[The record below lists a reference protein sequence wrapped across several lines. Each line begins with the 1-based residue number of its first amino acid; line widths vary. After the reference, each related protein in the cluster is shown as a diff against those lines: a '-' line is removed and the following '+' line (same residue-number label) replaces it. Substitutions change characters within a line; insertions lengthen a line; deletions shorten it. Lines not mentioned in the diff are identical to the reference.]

1 MDSYGSSYPTN
12 CDFISGT
19 LRAAGC
25 PHREGANHHKA
36 SKTSSMSATICSS
49 TFVIGRS
56 DF

>member
-1 MDSYGSSYPTN
+1 VDSYGSSYPTN